1 MLRTAGTL
9 RNLSLQ
15 YWRRHYQGLCM
26 NLCSTKTDKAG
37 NEEFLHIGAAWEIK
51 WRKQQYRGQK
61 DNTLVQAERKKDK
74 AESEKKCVLAYFI
87 KDQVSQVPHW
97 WVLLSREPVIAG
109 WKEEQQRGY
118 VQYQAKWACGWHWG
132 CDTYSQC
139 QNWVWAEIRSQI
151 SMEDKA
157 PLLSWG
163 RLTLGFTYW
172 WLAAKTS
179 WLKLQWSG
187 SKLQCF
193 FFLVHP
199 TCCSGLASC
208 ASS

>member
-1 MLRTAGTL
+1 
-9 RNLSLQ
+9 
-15 YWRRHYQGLCM
+15 M

-61 DNTLVQAERKKDK
+61 DNTLVQAEKKG
-74 AESEKKCVLAYFI
+74 
-87 KDQVSQVPHW
+87 Q
-97 WVLLSREPVIAG
+97 SRIREEMCTSILYKRSSLTGSTLMSAAAG

>member
-1 MLRTAGTL
+1 MCNPILKTMLYSIFMQISNTGKDFMLRMAGTL

-26 NLCSTKTDKAG
+26 NLCSTKTDKTG

-97 WVLLSREPVIAG
+97 WVLL
-109 WKEEQQRGY
+109 
-118 VQYQAKWACGWHWG
+118 QAEKRSSSVG
-132 CDTYSQC
+132 TYSIKPNGHADGIEAVTHTASAKIESGQRYAVKYL
-139 QNWVWAEIRSQI
+139 WRIRH
-151 SMEDKA
+151 
-157 PLLSWG
+157 LCY
-163 RLTLGFTYW
+163 LG
-172 WLAAKTS
+172 
-179 WLKLQWSG
+179 G
-187 SKLQCF
+187 
-193 FFLVHP
+193 
-199 TCCSGLASC
+199 GLH
-208 ASS
+208 